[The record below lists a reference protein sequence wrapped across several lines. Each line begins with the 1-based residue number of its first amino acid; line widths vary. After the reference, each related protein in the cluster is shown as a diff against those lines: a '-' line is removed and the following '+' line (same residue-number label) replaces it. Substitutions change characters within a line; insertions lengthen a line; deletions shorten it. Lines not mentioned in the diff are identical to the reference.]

1 MDIRDSGI
9 MAEELVREGRALLK
23 MVREVLNLIKNVT
36 V

>member
-9 MAEELVREGRALLK
+9 MAEELVRKDRALLK
-23 MVREVLNLIKNVT
+23 TIKEVLNLIKNVT